1 MAHYAIHTPI
11 QGDSRFEQNYLNKG
25 LDSIE
30 AKYASMIE
38 GMYKSLGDLMNHLNK
53 KGISDNTIILF
64 MSDNGGLS
72 AHARG
77 GEKHTHNKVIAY
89 YAGDEKSIDE
99 FNLDGVDQ
107 IIYSFLHLKGNK
119 LAVDNEVDSLTL
131 LNVVNQKK
139 KYPKLKVLVSLGGWG
154 GCETCSDAFSTEEG
168 RVEFAISTA
177 NIIESFKADGIDL
190 DWEYPGISGFPGHD
204 YKPEDR
210 ENFTDLVVQLRKY
223 MKEGDIL
230 SFAAG
235 ASTRFFENSVEWDKV
250 MPLVDNVNLMT
261 YDFYGSGSS
270 KTGHHTAL
278 SSNEF
283 QDRSAESSIEA
294 LINLG
299 VNPKQI
305 FIGGAFYI
313 KTFKN
318 VENISNGLNQNA
330 EWNRTYNQMDFE
342 DVRSNFNF
350 YWDSLANAPYAYDS
364 INKIFATFDDHKS
377 IELKSQYALENNL
390 GGIMFWQLMNDK
402 KQNGLLK
409 TMVNEM
415 K

>member
-1 MAHYAIHTPI
+1 M
-11 QGDSRFEQNYLNKG
+11 
-25 LDSIE
+25 
-30 AKYASMIE
+30 
-38 GMYKSLGDLMNHLNK
+38 K
-53 KGISDNTIILF
+53 KLILLLLFVLSCSNNTEI
-64 MSDNGGLS
+64 
-72 AHARG
+72 
-77 GEKHTHNKVIAY
+77 KPQVIAY

-119 LAVDNEVDSLTL
+119 LAIDNKTDSLTL
-131 LNVVNQKK
+131 INVVNQKN

-154 GCETCSDAFSTEEG
+154 GCETCSDVFSSKEART
-168 RVEFAISTA
+168 EFAISTA
-177 NIIESFKADGIDL
+177 DIIESFNADGIDL
-190 DWEYPGISGFPGHD
+190 DWEYPGISGFPGHS

-210 ENFTDLVVQLRKY
+210 ENFTDLVIQLRRY
-223 MKEGDIL
+223 MKKEDIL

-235 ASTRFFENSVEWDKV
+235 ASNRFFKNSIEWDKV
-250 MPLVDNVNLMT
+250 MPLVNNVNLMT
-261 YDFYGSGSS
+261 YDFYGSGST

-278 SSNEF
+278 SSSEF
-283 QDRSAESSIEA
+283 QDRSAKSSIEA

-318 VENISNGLNQNA
+318 VENINNGLNQNT
-330 EWNRTYNQMDFE
+330 EWNKSYNQINFE
-342 DVRSNFNF
+342 DVRSNFSF
-350 YWDSLANAPYAYDS
+350 YWDSLANSPYAYDS

-377 IELKSQYALENNL
+377 IKLKSKYALEKKL

-409 TMVNEM
+409 TLVNTI
-415 K
+415 KP

>member
-1 MAHYAIHTPI
+1 M
-11 QGDSRFEQNYLNKG
+11 
-25 LDSIE
+25 
-30 AKYASMIE
+30 
-38 GMYKSLGDLMNHLNK
+38 K
-53 KGISDNTIILF
+53 KIILILLIF
-64 MSDNGGLS
+64 ISCTNNSDI
-72 AHARG
+72 
-77 GEKHTHNKVIAY
+77 KPQVIAY

-119 LAVDNEVDSLTL
+119 LAIDNQVDSLTL

-154 GCETCSDAFSTEEG
+154 GCKTCSDAFSTEEG

-177 NIIESFKADGIDL
+177 NIIELFNADGIDL

-204 YKPEDR
+204 YKPEDK

-223 MKEGDIL
+223 MKKDDIL

-318 VENISNGLNQNA
+318 VENINNGLNQNA
-330 EWNRTYNQMDFE
+330 EWNRSYSQINFE
-342 DVRSNFNF
+342 DVKSNFSF
-350 YWDSLANAPYAYDS
+350 HWDSLAKAPYAYDS

-377 IELKSQYALENNL
+377 IKLKSQYALDNNL

-409 TMVNEM
+409 TMVNEI
-415 K
+415 KKD

>member
-1 MAHYAIHTPI
+1 MKKLIFLLILTI
-11 QGDSRFEQNYLNKG
+11 SCNNN
-25 LDSIE
+25 IE
-30 AKYASMIE
+30 IKPQ
-38 GMYKSLGDLMNHLNK
+38 
-53 KGISDNTIILF
+53 
-64 MSDNGGLS
+64 
-72 AHARG
+72 
-77 GEKHTHNKVIAY
+77 VIAY

-99 FNLDGVDQ
+99 FDLKGVDQ

-119 LAVDNEVDSLTL
+119 LAIDDKKDSLTL
-131 LNVVNQKK
+131 LNVINKKK

-154 GCETCSDAFSTEEG
+154 GCETCSDIFSSKKART
-168 RVEFAISTA
+168 EFAISTA
-177 NIIESFKADGIDL
+177 DIIESFNADGIDL
-190 DWEYPGISGFPGHD
+190 DWEYPGISGFPGHS

-210 ENFTDLVVQLRKY
+210 ENFTDLIIQLRKY
-223 MKEGDIL
+223 MKKDHIL

-235 ASTRFFENSVEWDKV
+235 ASNRFFENSIEWDKV
-250 MPLVDNVNLMT
+250 MPLVNNVNLMT
-261 YDFYGSGSS
+261 YDFYGSGST

-283 QDRSAESSIEA
+283 QNRSAESSIEA

-318 VENISNGLNQNA
+318 VENINNGLNQKA
-330 EWNRTYNQMDFE
+330 EWNKSYNQINFE

-350 YWDSLANAPYAYDS
+350 YWDSIANAPYAYDS

-377 IELKSQYALENNL
+377 IKLKSKYALENNL

-409 TMVNEM
+409 TMVNEI
-415 K
+415 KTIKD

>member
-1 MAHYAIHTPI
+1 M
-11 QGDSRFEQNYLNKG
+11 
-25 LDSIE
+25 
-30 AKYASMIE
+30 
-38 GMYKSLGDLMNHLNK
+38 K
-53 KGISDNTIILF
+53 KIILILLIF
-64 MSDNGGLS
+64 ISCTNNSDI
-72 AHARG
+72 
-77 GEKHTHNKVIAY
+77 KPQVIAY

-119 LAVDNEVDSLTL
+119 LAIDNQVDSLTL

-318 VENISNGLNQNA
+318 VENINNGLNQNA

-342 DVRSNFNF
+342 DLRSNFNF

-377 IELKSQYALENNL
+377 IKLKSQYALENNL

-409 TMVNEM
+409 TMVDEI
-415 K
+415 KL

>member
-1 MAHYAIHTPI
+1 M
-11 QGDSRFEQNYLNKG
+11 
-25 LDSIE
+25 
-30 AKYASMIE
+30 
-38 GMYKSLGDLMNHLNK
+38 K
-53 KGISDNTIILF
+53 KIILILLIF
-64 MSDNGGLS
+64 ISCTNNSDI
-72 AHARG
+72 
-77 GEKHTHNKVIAY
+77 KPQVIAY

-119 LAVDNEVDSLTL
+119 LAIDNQVDSLTL

-154 GCETCSDAFSTEEG
+154 GCKTCSDAFSTEEG

-204 YKPEDR
+204 YKSEDR

-318 VENISNGLNQNA
+318 VENINNGLNQNA

-342 DVRSNFNF
+342 DLRSNFNF

-377 IELKSQYALENNL
+377 IKLKSQYALENNL

-409 TMVNEM
+409 TMVDEI
-415 K
+415 KL

>member
-1 MAHYAIHTPI
+1 M
-11 QGDSRFEQNYLNKG
+11 
-25 LDSIE
+25 
-30 AKYASMIE
+30 
-38 GMYKSLGDLMNHLNK
+38 K
-53 KGISDNTIILF
+53 KIILILLIF
-64 MSDNGGLS
+64 ISCTNNS
-72 AHARG
+72 YI
-77 GEKHTHNKVIAY
+77 KPQVIAY

-119 LAVDNEVDSLTL
+119 LAIDNQVDSLTL

-154 GCETCSDAFSTEEG
+154 GCKTCSDAFSTEEG

-177 NIIESFKADGIDL
+177 NIIELFNADGIDL
-190 DWEYPGISGFPGHD
+190 DWEYPGISGFPGHN
-204 YKPEDR
+204 YKPEDK
-210 ENFTDLVVQLRKY
+210 ENFTDLVIQLRKY
-223 MKEGDIL
+223 MKKGDVL

-318 VENISNGLNQNA
+318 VENINNGLNQNA
-330 EWNRTYNQMDFE
+330 EWNRSYSQINFE
-342 DVRSNFNF
+342 DVRSNFSF
-350 YWDSLANAPYAYDS
+350 YWDSLAKAPYAYDS

-377 IELKSQYALENNL
+377 IKLKSQYALENNL

-409 TMVNEM
+409 TMVDEI
-415 K
+415 KL

>member
-1 MAHYAIHTPI
+1 M
-11 QGDSRFEQNYLNKG
+11 
-25 LDSIE
+25 
-30 AKYASMIE
+30 
-38 GMYKSLGDLMNHLNK
+38 K
-53 KGISDNTIILF
+53 KLVLILLIFISCTNN
-64 MSDNGGLS
+64 SDI
-72 AHARG
+72 
-77 GEKHTHNKVIAY
+77 KPQVIAY

-119 LAVDNEVDSLTL
+119 LAIDNQVDSLTL

-154 GCETCSDAFSTEEG
+154 GCKTCSDAFSTEEG

-318 VENISNGLNQNA
+318 VENINNGLNQNA

-342 DVRSNFNF
+342 DLRSNFNF

-377 IELKSQYALENNL
+377 IKLKSQYALENNL

-409 TMVNEM
+409 TMVDEI
-415 K
+415 KL

>member
-1 MAHYAIHTPI
+1 M
-11 QGDSRFEQNYLNKG
+11 
-25 LDSIE
+25 
-30 AKYASMIE
+30 
-38 GMYKSLGDLMNHLNK
+38 K
-53 KGISDNTIILF
+53 KIILILLIF
-64 MSDNGGLS
+64 ISCTNNSDI
-72 AHARG
+72 
-77 GEKHTHNKVIAY
+77 KPQVIAY

-119 LAVDNEVDSLTL
+119 LAIDNEVDSLTL

-154 GCETCSDAFSTEEG
+154 GCKTCSDAFSTEEG

-177 NIIESFKADGIDL
+177 NIIELFNADGIDL

-204 YKPEDR
+204 YKPEDK

-223 MKEGDIL
+223 MKKDDIL

-318 VENISNGLNQNA
+318 VENINNGLNQNA
-330 EWNRTYNQMDFE
+330 EWNRSYSQINFE
-342 DVRSNFNF
+342 DVKSNFSF
-350 YWDSLANAPYAYDS
+350 YWDSLAKAPYAYDS

-377 IELKSQYALENNL
+377 IKLKSQYALENNL

-409 TMVNEM
+409 TMVNEI
-415 K
+415 KKD

>member
-1 MAHYAIHTPI
+1 M
-11 QGDSRFEQNYLNKG
+11 
-25 LDSIE
+25 
-30 AKYASMIE
+30 
-38 GMYKSLGDLMNHLNK
+38 K
-53 KGISDNTIILF
+53 KIILILLIF
-64 MSDNGGLS
+64 ISCTNNSDI
-72 AHARG
+72 
-77 GEKHTHNKVIAY
+77 KPQVIAY

-119 LAVDNEVDSLTL
+119 LAIDNQVDSLTL

-154 GCETCSDAFSTEEG
+154 GCKTCSDAFSTEEG

-177 NIIESFKADGIDL
+177 NIIELFNADGIDL

-204 YKPEDR
+204 YKPEDK

-223 MKEGDIL
+223 MKKGDVL

-318 VENISNGLNQNA
+318 VENINNGLNQNA
-330 EWNRTYNQMDFE
+330 EWNRSYSQINFE
-342 DVRSNFNF
+342 DVRSNFSF
-350 YWDSLANAPYAYDS
+350 YWDNLAKAPYAYDS

-377 IELKSQYALENNL
+377 IKLKSQYALDNNL

-409 TMVNEM
+409 TMVDEI
-415 K
+415 KL

>member
-1 MAHYAIHTPI
+1 M
-11 QGDSRFEQNYLNKG
+11 
-25 LDSIE
+25 
-30 AKYASMIE
+30 
-38 GMYKSLGDLMNHLNK
+38 K
-53 KGISDNTIILF
+53 KIILILLIF
-64 MSDNGGLS
+64 ISCTNNSDI
-72 AHARG
+72 
-77 GEKHTHNKVIAY
+77 KPQVIAY

-119 LAVDNEVDSLTL
+119 LAIDNQVDSLTL

-154 GCETCSDAFSTEEG
+154 GCKTCSDAFSTEEG

-177 NIIESFKADGIDL
+177 NIIELFNADGIDL

-204 YKPEDR
+204 YKPEDK

-223 MKEGDIL
+223 MKKGDVL

-318 VENISNGLNQNA
+318 VENINNGLNQNA
-330 EWNRTYNQMDFE
+330 EWNRSYSQINFE
-342 DVRSNFNF
+342 DVRSNFSF
-350 YWDSLANAPYAYDS
+350 YWDNLAKAPYAYDS

-377 IELKSQYALENNL
+377 IKLKSQYALENNL

-409 TMVNEM
+409 TMVDEI
-415 K
+415 KL

>member
-1 MAHYAIHTPI
+1 M
-11 QGDSRFEQNYLNKG
+11 
-25 LDSIE
+25 
-30 AKYASMIE
+30 
-38 GMYKSLGDLMNHLNK
+38 K
-53 KGISDNTIILF
+53 KIILILLIF
-64 MSDNGGLS
+64 ISCTNNSDI
-72 AHARG
+72 
-77 GEKHTHNKVIAY
+77 KPQVIAY

-119 LAVDNEVDSLTL
+119 LAVDNELDSLAL

-154 GCETCSDAFSTEEG
+154 GCKTCSDAFSTEEG

-177 NIIESFKADGIDL
+177 NIIELFNADGIDL

-223 MKEGDIL
+223 MKKDDVL

-235 ASTRFFENSVEWDKV
+235 ASTRFFENSVEWGKV

-270 KTGHHTAL
+270 KTGHHTPL

-283 QDRSAESSIEA
+283 QNRSAESSIEA

-318 VENISNGLNQNA
+318 VENINNGLNQNA
-330 EWNRTYNQMDFE
+330 EWNRSYSQINFE
-342 DVRSNFNF
+342 DVRSNFSF
-350 YWDSLANAPYAYDS
+350 YWDSLAKAPYAYDS

-377 IELKSQYALENNL
+377 IKLKSQYALDNNL

-409 TMVNEM
+409 TMVN
-415 K
+415 KIKKD

>member
-1 MAHYAIHTPI
+1 MKKLIFLLILTI
-11 QGDSRFEQNYLNKG
+11 SCNNN
-25 LDSIE
+25 IE
-30 AKYASMIE
+30 IKPQ
-38 GMYKSLGDLMNHLNK
+38 
-53 KGISDNTIILF
+53 
-64 MSDNGGLS
+64 
-72 AHARG
+72 
-77 GEKHTHNKVIAY
+77 VIAY

-99 FNLDGVDQ
+99 FDLKGVDQ

-119 LAVDNEVDSLTL
+119 LAIDDKKDSLTL
-131 LNVVNQKK
+131 LNVINKKK

-154 GCETCSDAFSTEEG
+154 GCETCSDIFSSKKART
-168 RVEFAISTA
+168 EFAISTA
-177 NIIESFKADGIDL
+177 DIIESINADGIDL
-190 DWEYPGISGFPGHD
+190 DWEYPGISGFPGHS

-210 ENFTDLVVQLRKY
+210 ENFTDLIIQLRKY
-223 MKEGDIL
+223 MKKDHIL

-235 ASTRFFENSVEWDKV
+235 ASNRFFENSIEWDKV
-250 MPLVDNVNLMT
+250 MPLVNNVNLMT
-261 YDFYGSGSS
+261 YDFYGSGST

-283 QDRSAESSIEA
+283 QNRSSESSIES

-318 VENISNGLNQNA
+318 VENINNGLNQNA
-330 EWNRTYNQMDFE
+330 EWNRSYNQISFE

-350 YWDSLANAPYAYDS
+350 YWDSLANSPYAYDS
-364 INKIFATFDDHKS
+364 INKVFATFDDHKS
-377 IELKSQYALENNL
+377 IKLKSQYALDKKL

-402 KQNGLLK
+402 KKNGLLS
-409 TMVNEM
+409 TMV
-415 K
+415 KTIKP

>member
-1 MAHYAIHTPI
+1 M
-11 QGDSRFEQNYLNKG
+11 
-25 LDSIE
+25 
-30 AKYASMIE
+30 
-38 GMYKSLGDLMNHLNK
+38 K
-53 KGISDNTIILF
+53 KLILLLLFILSCSNNTEI
-64 MSDNGGLS
+64 
-72 AHARG
+72 
-77 GEKHTHNKVIAY
+77 KPQVIAY

-119 LAVDNEVDSLTL
+119 LAIDNKTDSLTL
-131 LNVVNQKK
+131 INVVNQKN

-154 GCETCSDAFSTEEG
+154 GCETCSDVFSSKEA
-168 RVEFAISTA
+168 RMEFAISTA
-177 NIIESFKADGIDL
+177 DIIESFNADGIDL
-190 DWEYPGISGFPGHD
+190 DWEYPGISGFPGHS

-210 ENFTDLVVQLRKY
+210 ENFTELLIQLRRY
-223 MKEGDIL
+223 MKKEDIL

-235 ASTRFFENSVEWDKV
+235 ASNRFFKNSIEWDKV
-250 MPLVDNVNLMT
+250 MPLVNNVNLMT
-261 YDFYGSGSS
+261 YDFYGSGST

-278 SSNEF
+278 SSSEF
-283 QDRSAESSIEA
+283 QDRSAKSSIEA

-318 VENISNGLNQNA
+318 VENINNGLNQNT
-330 EWNRTYNQMDFE
+330 EWNKSYNQINFE
-342 DVRSNFNF
+342 DVRSNFSF
-350 YWDSLANAPYAYDS
+350 YWDSLANSPYAYDS

-377 IELKSQYALENNL
+377 IKLKSKYALEKKL

-409 TMVNEM
+409 TMVNTI
-415 K
+415 KP

>member
-1 MAHYAIHTPI
+1 M
-11 QGDSRFEQNYLNKG
+11 
-25 LDSIE
+25 
-30 AKYASMIE
+30 
-38 GMYKSLGDLMNHLNK
+38 K
-53 KGISDNTIILF
+53 KLVLILLIFISCTNN
-64 MSDNGGLS
+64 SDI
-72 AHARG
+72 
-77 GEKHTHNKVIAY
+77 KPQVIAY

-131 LNVVNQKK
+131 LNVVNQKN

-318 VENISNGLNQNA
+318 VENINNGLNQNA

-342 DVRSNFNF
+342 DLRSNFNF

-377 IELKSQYALENNL
+377 IKLKSQYALENNL

-409 TMVNEM
+409 TMVNEI

>member
-1 MAHYAIHTPI
+1 M
-11 QGDSRFEQNYLNKG
+11 
-25 LDSIE
+25 
-30 AKYASMIE
+30 
-38 GMYKSLGDLMNHLNK
+38 K
-53 KGISDNTIILF
+53 KIILILLIF
-64 MSDNGGLS
+64 ISCTNNSDI
-72 AHARG
+72 
-77 GEKHTHNKVIAY
+77 KPQVIAY

-119 LAVDNEVDSLTL
+119 LAIDNQVDSLTL

-154 GCETCSDAFSTEEG
+154 GCKTCSDAFSTEEG

-177 NIIESFKADGIDL
+177 NIIELFNADGIDL

-204 YKPEDR
+204 YKPEDK

-223 MKEGDIL
+223 MKKDDIL

-318 VENISNGLNQNA
+318 VENINNGLNQNA
-330 EWNRTYNQMDFE
+330 EWNRSYSQINFE
-342 DVRSNFNF
+342 DVRSNFSF

-377 IELKSQYALENNL
+377 IKLKSQYALDNNL

-409 TMVNEM
+409 TMVNEI
-415 K
+415 KKD

>member
-1 MAHYAIHTPI
+1 M
-11 QGDSRFEQNYLNKG
+11 
-25 LDSIE
+25 
-30 AKYASMIE
+30 
-38 GMYKSLGDLMNHLNK
+38 K
-53 KGISDNTIILF
+53 KLVLILLIFISCTNN
-64 MSDNGGLS
+64 SDI
-72 AHARG
+72 
-77 GEKHTHNKVIAY
+77 KPQVIAY

-119 LAVDNEVDSLTL
+119 LAIDNQVDSLTL

-154 GCETCSDAFSTEEG
+154 GCETCSDAFSTEKG

-177 NIIESFKADGIDL
+177 NIIELFNADGIDL
-190 DWEYPGISGFPGHD
+190 DWEYPAISGFPGHD

-223 MKEGDIL
+223 MKKDDVL

-235 ASTRFFENSVEWDKV
+235 ASTRFFENSVEWGKV

-283 QDRSAESSIEA
+283 QNRSAESSIEA

-318 VENISNGLNQNA
+318 VENINNGLNQNA
-330 EWNRTYNQMDFE
+330 EWNRSYSQINFE
-342 DVRSNFNF
+342 DVRSNFSF
-350 YWDSLANAPYAYDS
+350 YWDSLAKAPYAYDS

-377 IELKSQYALENNL
+377 IKLKSQYALDNNL

-409 TMVNEM
+409 TMVN
-415 K
+415 KIKKD

>member
-1 MAHYAIHTPI
+1 M
-11 QGDSRFEQNYLNKG
+11 
-25 LDSIE
+25 
-30 AKYASMIE
+30 
-38 GMYKSLGDLMNHLNK
+38 K
-53 KGISDNTIILF
+53 KLILLLLFILSCSNNTEI
-64 MSDNGGLS
+64 
-72 AHARG
+72 
-77 GEKHTHNKVIAY
+77 KPQVIAY

-119 LAVDNEVDSLTL
+119 LAIDNKTDSLTL
-131 LNVVNQKK
+131 INVVNQKN

-154 GCETCSDAFSTEEG
+154 GCETCSDVFSSKEART
-168 RVEFAISTA
+168 EFAISTA
-177 NIIESFKADGIDL
+177 DIIESFNADGIDL
-190 DWEYPGISGFPGHD
+190 DWEYPGISGFPGHS

-210 ENFTDLVVQLRKY
+210 ENFTDLVIQLRRY
-223 MKEGDIL
+223 MKKEDIL

-235 ASTRFFENSVEWDKV
+235 ASNRFFKNSIEWDKV
-250 MPLVDNVNLMT
+250 MPLVNNVNLMT
-261 YDFYGSGSS
+261 YDFYGSGST

-278 SSNEF
+278 SSSEF
-283 QDRSAESSIEA
+283 QDRSAKSSIEA

-318 VENISNGLNQNA
+318 VENINNGLNQNT
-330 EWNRTYNQMDFE
+330 EWNKSYNQINFE
-342 DVRSNFNF
+342 DVRSNFSF
-350 YWDSLANAPYAYDS
+350 YWDSLANSPYAYDS

-377 IELKSQYALENNL
+377 IKLKSKYALEKKL

-409 TMVNEM
+409 TLVNTI
-415 K
+415 KP